1 MINLVEDDIMNSTF
15 QKVTFYIL
23 SELFLTFWLGKS
35 VCFVSWCKSS
45 KHPLIREKEKIWI
58 VNESQLESS
67 VYLLIILLLRMFV
80 LLLSC
85 QLLLI
90 VFFWICKM
98 FCLCE
103 YCCLK
108 PMFQIVLM
116 SFVLFTHDKVILYTK
131 IANMFKE
138 FWNDYNLKVSH
149 NHGIP

>member
-1 MINLVEDDIMNSTF
+1 MFS
-15 QKVTFYIL
+15 
-23 SELFLTFWLGKS
+23 SFWSGKR

-98 FCLCE
+98 FLFVWILLPQANVPDCSHVFCFIHTWYSNFIWQNFKYVKSFE
-103 YCCLK
+103 
-108 PMFQIVLM
+108 MIISGTRRLM
-116 SFVLFTHDKVILYTK
+116 
-131 IANMFKE
+131 
-138 FWNDYNLKVSH
+138 KVSH
-149 NHGIP
+149 QYCIP